1 VLAEVEEAERKKERP
16 KEPEEIK
23 VGLCRLTLEI
33 GVAQKELR
41 AAIHGNVIV
50 AQCRFQ
56 HRISVCS
63 ILLGVCAFLA
73 LAGEEKEIYY
83 DVLGVREIKKAYHP
97 DKYQGDKKE
106 AAERLIRIAE
116 AYETLSNPAKRNQ
129 YDASLAGG
137 AGGFDFGAA
146 HHFSSAQADEM
157 FDEMFKDCFKGFE
170 DMFKGSDDPFA
181 AFGGGGGGRSL
192 SSSRRSSF
200 SPFSPFPPCYHPAP
214 SFSPFS
220 AVLVVVLDVLALLF
234 VFRRVVFRRQQERGA
249 PQCQRQAGDHRDREV
264 DRAEWHG
271 QDQDHA
277 QDQRRAGVHHGGGAQ
292 RAPGSGRERQD
303 GWGCRGEKTTA
314 ARGRTPSRACWVD
327 L

>member
-1 VLAEVEEAERKKERP
+1 MAENRATTTKELYEQRLQKVLAEVEEAERKKERP

-200 SPFSPFPPCYHPAP
+200 SPFSPFPPWSSSGDSKSVAHRNVNGKQETIVTEKWTEPDGTAKTETTRKTSDGQEYITEEAHKEHQ
-214 SFSPFS
+214 
-220 AVLVVVLDVLALLF
+220 AVA
-234 VFRRVVFRRQQERGA
+234 
-249 PQCQRQAGDHRDREV
+249 
-264 DRAEWHG
+264 
-271 QDQDHA
+271 
-277 QDQRRAGVHHGGGAQ
+277 
-292 RAPGSGRERQD
+292 GSGKTGGVAE
-303 GWGCRGEKTTA
+303 EKKQPPHVGGPL
-314 ARGRTPSRACWVD
+314 RGRVGSIFEK

>member
-1 VLAEVEEAERKKERP
+1 MSFPASHL
-16 KEPEEIK
+16 
-23 VGLCRLTLEI
+23 RLLL
-33 GVAQKELR
+33 G
-41 AAIHGNVIV
+41 
-50 AQCRFQ
+50 
-56 HRISVCS
+56 

-116 AYETLSNPAKRNQ
+116 AYETLSNPDKRKQ

-146 HHFSSAQADEM
+146 HHFSFAQADEM
-157 FDEMFKDCFKGFE
+157 FKDFFKGFE

-264 DRAEWHG
+264 DRAGWHG
-271 QDQDHA
+271 QDRDHA

-303 GWGCRGEKTTA
+303 GGCRGQGTTA
-314 ARGRTPSRACWVD
+314 ARGPLRGRVWVD